1 MMRPAKIAVIG
12 AGYWG
17 RKVIREIID
26 LSRTTGNVE
35 LFAIADNSPTI
46 LDQCQKEFGKL
57 DYRLDYRTLLSEKEL
72 NAVHICTPNASHYEV
87 ASAFLNEGKNAL
99 VEKPLTLN
107 PAEAYKLIDLAREK
121 NRVLCTGHIHRFNN
135 GVKELQ
141 RAINSGILGELYYL
155 RLEWTGF
162 LMPQS
167 QREVI
172 TDLAPHPFD
181 ISNYLLNQWP
191 TKISCRGKGF
201 RTKENEE
208 VAFLNTEYSNGLCM
222 HIEVSWLDRQ
232 KRRNVTVV
240 GSEGIAR
247 LDCGEQTAV
256 LQRGDQVDR
265 VNITPSNTLR
275 MEISHFAECISH
287 NSRSESFANLSDGL
301 LGAQVVTLL
310 EAARESMRKERTVP
324 VKFPVAEGVR
334 IR

>member
-1 MMRPAKIAVIG
+1 MRPIRIAVIG

-35 LFAIADNSPTI
+35 LHAVADNSPTI
-46 LDQCQKEFGKL
+46 LEQCQREFGKL
-57 DYRLDYRTLLSEKEL
+57 DYRLDYRTLLLDPEL
-72 NAVHICTPNASHYEV
+72 DAVHICTPNSTHYEV
-87 ASAFLNEGKNAL
+87 ASSFLREGKNTL
-99 VEKPLTLN
+99 VEKPLTLKSG
-107 PAEAYKLIDLAREK
+107 EAYDLLKQAQAK
-121 NRVLCTGHIHRFNN
+121 NRVLCAGHIHRFNN

-141 RAINSGILGELYYL
+141 RAINTGVLGDLYYL

-162 LMPQS
+162 LLPQS

-181 ISNYLLNQWP
+181 ISNYLLNAWP
-191 TKISCRGKGF
+191 TKVSCRGKGF

-208 VAFLNTEYSNGLCM
+208 VAFINAEYSNGLCM
-222 HIEVSWLDRQ
+222 NVEVSWLDRQ

-247 LDCGEQTAV
+247 LDCGGQTAV
-256 LQRGDQVDR
+256 LQHGDQIDR

-275 MEISHFAECISH
+275 MEISHFADCISH
-287 NSRSESFANLSDGL
+287 NARSESFPNLSDGL

-310 EAARESMRKERTVP
+310 EASRESLRRERTVQ
-324 VKFPVAEGVR
+324 VQFPVAEEVR
-334 IR
+334 VR